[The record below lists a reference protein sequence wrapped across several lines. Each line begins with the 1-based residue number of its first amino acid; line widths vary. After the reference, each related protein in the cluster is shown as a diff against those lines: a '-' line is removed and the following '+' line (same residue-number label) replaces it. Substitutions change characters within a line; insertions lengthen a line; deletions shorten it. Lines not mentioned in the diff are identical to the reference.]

1 MTTQFLRIVSDTQ
14 TLDVSLDADENICI
28 EDETDPNQIPHFI
41 CTISLADWHAL
52 KEFIDA
58 RIEEVRPF

>member
-1 MTTQFLRIVSDTQ
+1 MTEQFLRIVSDTHV
-14 TLDVSLDADENICI
+14 LDFSLDKDEMIRI
-28 EDETDPNQIPHFI
+28 EDETDPNQIPAFV
-41 CTISLADWHAL
+41 CTISLADWRVL